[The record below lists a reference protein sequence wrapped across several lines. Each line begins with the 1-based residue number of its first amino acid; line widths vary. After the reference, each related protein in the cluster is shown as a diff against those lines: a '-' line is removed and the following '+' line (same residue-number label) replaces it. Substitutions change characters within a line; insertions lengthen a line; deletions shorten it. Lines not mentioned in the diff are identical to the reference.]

1 MLALMAVASA
11 VLSGYPPGIMRRGQR
26 KLQKKLRAVGFE
38 RLVGQF
44 AGDDFL

>member
-1 MLALMAVASA
+1 MLTLMAVASA

-26 KLQKKLRAVGFE
+26 TLQKKLRAVGFE
-38 RLVGQF
+38 RLVSQF